1 MSTKAYFSVICILFL
16 SLTTQA
22 SIKDSIALKGSIYN
36 NVEQVENVVIK
47 IFDGNTLYKTVKV
60 GSSNRFKTYLPVN
73 KMLTIQI
80 EAPGFHEKRF
90 QFDSTIPENLS
101 RIPEY
106 YFDMDIFKESEL
118 EGVNP
123 SLLDFPAGLVSYDE
137 KKKEFVHDKS
147 YTKKMKKEYYKLL
160 EEAKLSQRAPLEE

>member
-1 MSTKAYFSVICILFL
+1 M

-36 NVEQVENVVIK
+36 NVDQVRNVVIK
-47 IFDGNTLYKTVKV
+47 VFDGNTLYKTVKV
-60 GSSNRFKTYLPVN
+60 GSSNRFKTYLPTN

-90 QFDSTIPENLS
+90 QFNTDIPKGLN

-137 KKKEFVHDKS
+137 RKKEFVHNKS

-160 EEAKLSQRAPLEE
+160 EEAKLSQRVPLEE